1 MTWQQNDGEPG
12 DEFWKLLLLVD
23 LTARKREEGISRSRG
38 WFQNKTLFV
47 SDPSCSS
54 EVRASPNVTTFIT
67 SANLL
72 EMIPFCS
79 NLEGVGQG
87 QECED
92 ATPRNVCLTHFFVL
106 ITMLLSL

>member
-12 DEFWKLLLLVD
+12 DEFWKLL
-23 LTARKREEGISRSRG
+23 
-38 WFQNKTLFV
+38 F
-47 SDPSCSS
+47 S

-92 ATPRNVCLTHFFVL
+92 ATPTNVCLTHFFVL

>member
-1 MTWQQNDGEPG
+1 MIGGPNCTEKG
-12 DEFWKLLLLVD
+12 
-23 LTARKREEGISRSRG
+23 RG
-38 WFQNKTLFV
+38 NKQKQRVNKTLFV
-47 SDPSCSS
+47 SDPTCSS

-92 ATPRNVCLTHFFVL
+92 ATPTNVCLTHFFVL